1 MKGCLESRVVSE
13 QIINTKIY
21 KMLLCR
27 LLRVYCETSGLSKK
41 NKKEPNPKD
50 RGGRSRLR
58 RSLFE

>member
-27 LLRVYCETSGLSKK
+27 LLRVYCETSGLRQKIQ
-41 NKKEPNPKD
+41 KEPNPKD